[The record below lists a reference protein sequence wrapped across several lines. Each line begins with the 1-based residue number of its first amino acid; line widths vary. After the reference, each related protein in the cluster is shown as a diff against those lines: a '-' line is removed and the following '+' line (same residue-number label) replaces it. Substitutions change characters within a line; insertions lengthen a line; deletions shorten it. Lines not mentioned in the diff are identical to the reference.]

1 MKLFHYFF
9 IFFLFIKNPVYALE
23 LPNSDASYKE
33 KFSLIQVG
41 DWIFRNG
48 VQTDSFIVKKL
59 DGSVFSHIGMI
70 VSVEPEIKI
79 IHATTNDNEN
89 KPNQVII
96 STLTEFTAPDLAQM
110 YAVARPNFLSDK
122 QKKQIIEEL
131 LTKQGERFILA
142 SRDQEHLYCTTL
154 LYDTIIKYQPDFN
167 PEWKHAKFPLLS
179 GDYLFPGAFA
189 NYPNITWIYV
199 YPDKTP

>member
-1 MKLFHYFF
+1 MQQPMIMK
-9 IFFLFIKNPVYALE
+9 I
-23 LPNSDASYKE
+23 
-33 KFSLIQVG
+33 SL
-41 DWIFRNG
+41 
-48 VQTDSFIVKKL
+48 
-59 DGSVFSHIGMI
+59 
-70 VSVEPEIKI
+70 
-79 IHATTNDNEN
+79 
-89 KPNQVII
+89 II

-167 PEWKHAKFPLLS
+167 PEWQYAKFPLLS

-199 YPDKTP
+199 YPDKKS

>member
-9 IFFLFIKNPVYALE
+9 IFFLFIKNPVYAQE

-79 IHATTNDNEN
+79 IHATTNDDEN

-96 STLTEFTAPDLAQM
+96 STLTEFTDPDLAQM

-131 LTKQGERFILA
+131 LTKQGEEFILA
-142 SRDQEHLYCTTL
+142 SREQEHLYCTTL
-154 LYDTIIKYQPDFN
+154 LYDTIVKYQPDFN